1 MLVRGFSGDPKE
13 KASKQL
19 LNSKALPGPTAAGPA
34 TEGCR
39 NTESPPENQG
49 HLTES
54 VKQHCL
60 QQRWNITH
68 RASCTGP
75 DPAGPGSHWEPT
87 GRGWTLPGALQ
98 GMDLGCGDG
107 RHFLSLASKV
117 QADPS
122 SKEEAFAHQAGL
134 KCSPGRSF
142 NKAAAQ
148 LRAWRWLPQF
158 LRLRV

>member
-1 MLVRGFSGDPKE
+1 MLARGFSGDPKE
-13 KASKQL
+13 KPSKQF
-19 LNSKALPGPTAAGPA
+19 LNSKTLPGPTPAGPV

-54 VKQHCL
+54 VRQHCL
-60 QQRWNITH
+60 QQRWNVTH
-68 RASCTGP
+68 RASCAGP
-75 DPAGPGSHWEPT
+75 DPAGPCTHWEPT

-98 GMDLGCGDG
+98 GMDSGPGDG
-107 RHFLSLASKV
+107 RHLLSLASKV

-148 LRAWRWLPQF
+148 LWGWRWLSQV